1 MKGMWLSL
9 LWLSFVLDLGSS
21 GPFIEGKIHWCDSSG
36 RWKGYAH
43 CPLLLKTHGSIRKS
57 ISILPMSSQQTLPK
71 QKSVVAQV
79 NEFTS
84 RETSNS
90 KDENSTHRPRVVFFD
105 EARFP
110 VSIADIRNASLQ
122 RGWDGNHCCRNGK
135 QEYRLGWYLQQFLKL
150 YAVDVIPDIQD
161 YLVVDADVI
170 FFLPLTS
177 CERKKGTIH
186 AWKRSSS
193 GCSAITKKH
202 YIGYLVAGNARG
214 LFPKTLR
221 TWIRLFWK
229 WREDSIE
236 GLAELLIICFL
247 SVKSYPLCSI
257 HCRLAAWHGGEDYAW
272 WRYIVDMIDTSR
284 VSSFSEYVLYFTFAR
299 RSFRR
304 VLYYAIWCLMRG
316 SQMEVI
322 KWTGV
327 YFISAIP
334 MDVDKPLLSRVV
346 SLMATYLVWESTG
359 DNFCTKNSPK
369 KCSEWRPN
377 EEKCPFPVYTAFHR
391 YKIEGGS
398 EERRWMAAANFFEK
412 EDKIWWEYH
421 SSEASFRWSTWWLL
435 LLVCIRNCLK

>member
-9 LWLSFVLDLGSS
+9 LWLS
-21 GPFIEGKIHWCDSSG
+21 
-36 RWKGYAH
+36 
-43 CPLLLKTHGSIRKS
+43 LLSWTSARVDHLLREKYIDAIVVVGEKDMPIVRYCLRHMVRYVKHLHTAYVVAADTT
-57 ISILPMSSQQTLPK
+57 QA
-71 QKSVVAQV
+71 KSVVAQV

-150 YAVDVIPDIQD
+150 YAVEVIPDIRD

-170 FFLPLTS
+170 FFSTFDVVRAQEGYIYTPG
-177 CERKKGTIH
+177 KGP
-186 AWKRSSS
+186 S
-193 GCSAITKKH
+193 GCSSDYKETLHRILGGGKRTGIVPKNLTDLNTIVLKMK
-202 YIGYLVAGNARG
+202 RG
-214 LFPKTLR
+214 LDRRPCGIAHHMLFKREVLSSLLNTLQ
-221 TWIRLFWK
+221 
-229 WREDSIE
+229 
-236 GLAELLIICFL
+236 
-247 SVKSYPLCSI
+247 
-257 HCRLAAWHGGEDYAW
+257 RLAAWHGGEDYAW

-299 RSFRR
+299 EIFPSSF
-304 VLYYAIWCLMRG
+304 VLRNLVFNAGKPNGGNKVDWSIFYFSDSNGRG
-316 SQMEVI
+316 QA
-322 KWTGV
+322 
-327 YFISAIP
+327 SAVTRCFFNG
-334 MDVDKPLLSRVV
+334 DLSR
-346 SLMATYLVWESTG
+346 LKSTG
-359 DNFCTKNSPK
+359 DNFCTKISPK

-377 EEKCPFPVYTAFHR
+377 EVLPEYPEKCPFPVYTAFHR

-421 SSEASFRWSTWWLL
+421 SSEASFR
-435 LLVCIRNCLK
+435 